1 MAYRVSNENANTAQ
15 LKIVAGLTGTA
26 WFLIKTRC
34 AARRQIEVKSRRG
47 RGHTAAVAALTGEA
61 LQDVMMTSGVMTSS
75 KMGTGI
81 VTEIEIE
88 IVIVVETNIS
98 PTEETTID
106 DDDKLDVLDV

>member
-61 LQDVMMTSGVMTSS
+61 LQDVMMTSGVMTGS

-81 VTEIEIE
+81 EIEIE